1 MGQRT
6 GRADLPLHGGRVPPW
21 LAMRMAKLGRV
32 IVEAIMIHEGRDAVL
47 RRLSHPFWFQ
57 ALGCVMGMDWHSSGI
72 TTSVLG
78 ALKRGLDPVKDELGL
93 YVCGGRGKQSR
104 KTPAELAL
112 VGERTGLDAAPLV
125 DTSRLV
131 AKVDNT
137 AVQDGFQ
144 IYLHSMIVAADGKW
158 TVVQQGMDGDRGEAR
173 RYHWLSEGLESFV
186 DDPHQAIDGDNRG
199 AIVNLADRRARAA
212 RDGCLA
218 LVEEG
223 PSRVLATLRDL
234 APASQLEL
242 IPHLSM
248 PHHHDVRPKD
258 VVERR
263 LWASLAAADAA
274 APSDFESLLLVPGVG
289 PRTLE
294 SLAMVSEVVHGAPSR
309 FTDPARFSLAHGG
322 KDGHP
327 FPVPLDV
334 YDATLRVWRDA
345 VTAAKL
351 GHDEELAA
359 LQRLDREAR
368 RVEAVVRNGP
378 SVDAY
383 IERERR
389 DSHRYRGRTVNGW
402 ATPPENSRSRT
413 RSAIRE

>member
-21 LAMRMAKLGRV
+21 LATRMAKLGRV
-32 IVEAIMIHEGRDAVL
+32 IVEAIVLHEGRDAVL
-47 RRLSHPFWFQ
+47 SRLAHPFWFQ

-104 KTPAELAL
+104 KTPAELCAL
-112 VGERTGLDAAPLV
+112 GEKTGLDAAPLV

-144 IYLHSMIVAADGKW
+144 IYLHSMIVGADGQW
-158 TVVQQGMDGDRGEAR
+158 AVVQQGMDGDRGEAR
-173 RYHWLSEGLESFV
+173 RYHWLSDGLESFV
-186 DDPHQAIDGDNRG
+186 DDPHQAIDGKSRG
-199 AIVNLADRRARAA
+199 AIVNLADRRSRAA
-212 RDGCLA
+212 RTACVS

-223 PSRVLATLRDL
+223 PSRVLAALREV
-234 APASQLEL
+234 APVEQPQLEL
-242 IPHLSM
+242 IPHLHM

-263 LWASLAAADAA
+263 LWASLSAADAA
-274 APSDFESLLLVPGVG
+274 APEDFESLLLVPGVG
-289 PRTLE
+289 PRTLR

-309 FTDPARFSLAHGG
+309 FSDPARFSLAHGG

-334 YDATLRVWRDA
+334 YDATIRVWKDA
-345 VTAAKL
+345 VDRASLGEKDKL
-351 GHDEELAA
+351 SA
-359 LQRLDREAR
+359 LERLDREAR
-368 RVEAVVRNGP
+368 RVEASVCEGP
-378 SVDAY
+378 SVTEY
-383 IERERR
+383 IAQERR
-389 DSHRYRGRTVNGW
+389 DSPKYRGRTVDGW
-402 ATPPENSRSRT
+402 A
-413 RSAIRE
+413 